1 MLFYNTTLDG
11 LQMGLCF
18 AVLALGV
25 YISYS
30 VLDFPDLSVDG
41 TFPLGGVVA
50 TVLIYRLAVPAPIA
64 VLLSFLSGAAAGS
77 VTGILHVKFKI
88 SKLLSGIIVMT
99 ALLSLTLAMTAL
111 LTDNGYTTTIFSYR
125 SKNVPG
131 MFDGELFSSME
142 RGVKDYAIIA
152 VLLLF
157 VILIKLLLD
166 LFLKTKL
173 GYMLMATGDNER
185 VVTYLGR
192 DVGVY
197 KILGLAIANG
207 LSAISGALYSQLYS
221 QYDNTSGS
229 GKVVLALASVIIGT
243 ALLRGARKIKATTAS
258 VVGALIYSLSL
269 NYLVLFDSN
278 GTYLKLMN
286 AVLFALILIFNDKIS
301 SFKKRGK
308 ANISGQKPEIRE
320 TYSGEMIEEER
331 KNEERKYP

>member
-41 TFPLGGVVA
+41 SFPLGGVVA
-50 TVLIYRLAVPAPIA
+50 TVLLYRLAIPAPIA
-64 VLLSFLSGAAAGS
+64 VLFSFFAGALTGS

-99 ALLSLTLAMTAL
+99 ALLSVTLAMTSL

-125 SKNVPG
+125 SKNVIG
-131 MFDGELFSSME
+131 MFDGKFFSSLD

-157 VILIKLLLD
+157 VIFIKLLLD

-197 KILGLAIANG
+197 KIVGLAVANG
-207 LSAISGALYSQLYS
+207 LAAVSGALYSQLYS

-229 GKVVLALASVIIGT
+229 GKVVLALASVIIGG
-243 ALLRGARKIKATTAS
+243 ALFHGVRRVKGSTAS
-258 VVGALIYSLSL
+258 VIGALIYSLSL
-269 NYLVLFDSN
+269 NYLVLIDKG

-286 AVLFALILIFNDKIS
+286 ALLFALILIFNDKLTVL
-301 SFKKRGK
+301 KKSNK
-308 ANISGQKPEIRE
+308 ANLSLQNSEKPE
-320 TYSGEMIEEER
+320 TYSGEIREEE
-331 KNEERKYP
+331 KDYGEQKHS